1 MDGKQDVCLFSR
13 KRMQLTGIEEVE
25 SFSETEITLV
35 STLGKIAVEGNGMK
49 IERFSTEQGELIING
64 NFDSFC
70 YYGAENGD
78 EKRGVF
84 GRLFR

>member
-13 KRMQLTGIEEVE
+13 KRMTLTGIEEVE
-25 SFSETEITLV
+25 SFSETEITLSSV
-35 STLGKIAVEGNGMK
+35 LGKIAVEGNGLK
-49 IERFSTEQGELIING
+49 IERFSTEQGELVING

-70 YYGAENGD
+70 YWGAENGG
-78 EKRGVF
+78 EKRGIL